1 MKPVTEKRHGWLYQ
15 RGSRLALLPA
25 GEAAPAVYL
34 RYAFLIQGSEI
45 PIFPGLLVDDW
56 GQERRDLGLYQWV
69 HEEGQRF
76 PRTEIFGYERD
87 GSETQVFLRALEIFM
102 KLPCFAYRQR
112 SEPVGEGQ
120 RLDVVFVPDREQ
132 RGEPVSTAPPPELGW
147 PLRHAAVRWLR
158 ADPDSLAAA
167 GWERVA

>member
-1 MKPVTEKRHGWLYQ
+1 MKPITDRRHGWLYR
-15 RGSRLALLPA
+15 RGSRLALLP
-25 GEAAPAVYL
+25 GDEAAPAVYL

-102 KLPCFAYRQR
+102 KLPCFAYWQR
-112 SEPVGEGQ
+112 AAPVGEGQ
-120 RLDVVFVPDREQ
+120 RVDAVFVPDREH
-132 RGEPVSTAPPPELGW
+132 RGEPVRVSPPEMGW

-158 ADPDSLAAA
+158 ADPDSLAAT
-167 GWERVA
+167 GWERVD